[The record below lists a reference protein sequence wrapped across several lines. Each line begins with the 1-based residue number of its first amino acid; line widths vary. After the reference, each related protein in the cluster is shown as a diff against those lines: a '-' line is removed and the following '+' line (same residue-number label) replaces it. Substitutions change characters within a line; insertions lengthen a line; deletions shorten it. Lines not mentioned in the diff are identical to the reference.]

1 MTHEQYV
8 KNKEKVKFF
17 LDAVTHNNTT
27 DVSVENYELADE
39 MLKELENVKFFE
51 DDFEDNRPVKKPILE
66 QPIDSNQ
73 MQNKASFVGGVSGKE
88 YRTEFLNQVRNNFTA
103 PQNYLQIA
111 DPAQGGYLLPSEMHN
126 EIIVKLRENNILRQ
140 ISSVIQ
146 TASQHKITIQATAP
160 AAQWTPEGS
169 PINLSTM
176 TFSQKTLDAY
186 KMTVGI
192 SISNEIKAD
201 SFYDLESHII
211 TQFSASMAALE
222 EQTFFEGD
230 GSGKP
235 LGLLNQLDSSTA
247 VTTAGAAIAADDLIS
262 LVHKL
267 PRPYRKNACF
277 VMADETLAEI
287 RKMKDSTLN
296 YLWGGTSLMLEAP
309 ETLLGYKVYT
319 SPNVPQAA
327 SGNLAILFGDF
338 TKFIIGQ
345 RGNLTFRPLY
355 EINAMSDV
363 STYLMTSRVD
373 CILTDNTAITALKL
387 R

>member
-1 MTHEQYV
+1 M
-8 KNKEKVKFF
+8 
-17 LDAVTHNNTT
+17 
-27 DVSVENYELADE
+27 
-39 MLKELENVKFFE
+39 KFFE
-51 DDFEDNRPVKKPILE
+51 DDFEDNRPVRKPILE

-73 MQNKASFVGGVSGKE
+73 TKNKASFVGGVSGKE

-160 AAQWTPEGS
+160 TAQWTPEGS

-247 VTTAGAAIAADDLIS
+247 VTTAG
-262 LVHKL
+262 
-267 PRPYRKNACF
+267 
-277 VMADETLAEI
+277 
-287 RKMKDSTLN
+287 
-296 YLWGGTSLMLEAP
+296 
-309 ETLLGYKVYT
+309 
-319 SPNVPQAA
+319 
-327 SGNLAILFGDF
+327 
-338 TKFIIGQ
+338 
-345 RGNLTFRPLY
+345 
-355 EINAMSDV
+355 
-363 STYLMTSRVD
+363 
-373 CILTDNTAITALKL
+373 
-387 R
+387 